1 LKKIF
6 NFLKEARAELKKVNW
21 PLRDEVLTSTKVV
34 VVSIIIVA
42 IVIALMDYVIKTV
55 VFTIIGG

>member
-1 LKKIF
+1 LKKII

-21 PLRDEVLTSTKVV
+21 PSKDEVLTSTKVV
-34 VVSIIIVA
+34 IISIIIVA

>member
-1 LKKIF
+1 MKKIF

-21 PLRDEVLTSTKVV
+21 PSRDEVLTSTKVV

-42 IVIALMDYVIKTV
+42 IAIALMDYVIKTV